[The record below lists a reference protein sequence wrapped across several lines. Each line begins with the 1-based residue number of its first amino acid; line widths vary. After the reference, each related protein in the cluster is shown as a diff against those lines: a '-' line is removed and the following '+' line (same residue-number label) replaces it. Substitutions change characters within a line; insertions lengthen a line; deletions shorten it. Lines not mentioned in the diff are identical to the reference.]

1 MLVVGG
7 LSTEPWPVQPFPALF
22 AVHMDT
28 FVVCTVQCGGPAR
41 GVSSWL
47 LHAHATAMLPCN
59 KDNDSDGASGHSALI
74 VSGGGGNCFIF
85 GSYFNPP
92 VHEICNLTLDDS
104 ILISHE

>member
-7 LSTEPWPVQPFPALF
+7 VSTEPWPVQPFPALF

-28 FVVCTVQCGGPAR
+28 FVACTMQHGGPPR

-47 LHAHATAMLPCN
+47 LHAHATAMLPC
-59 KDNDSDGASGHSALI
+59 DSDVKNNGPNAGPGLI

-85 GSYFNPP
+85 GSYLNPA
-92 VHEICNLTLDDS
+92 VHELFSLTLND
-104 ILISHE
+104 I